1 VTLSASAIEGVRMGE
16 EIHLGGF
23 EVSFGNLGAA
33 KEFDADTIG
42 LQLDEDEFDHRV
54 KFTIGGALLCL
65 ERKGVVFGPRGDFE
79 LNRCFTEARAE
90 IEPANSGFAGTG

>member
-1 VTLSASAIEGVRMGE
+1 MGE

-65 ERKGVVFGPRGDFE
+65 ERKGVVFEPRE
-79 LNRCFTEARAE
+79 TL
-90 IEPANSGFAGTG
+90 S